1 MFPIRITVNQDLKIV
16 QFWLTA
22 QEGEDNSIMEKI
34 KNYADE
40 NTTAKKKTKRYKKV
54 IYVSGVGDLVNLT
67 ADILK
72 RNKKCS
78 SA

>member
-1 MFPIRITVNQDLKIV
+1 MRVSHDKEMKIV
-16 QFWLTA
+16 GVWLTK
-22 QEGEDNSIMEKI
+22 QESENNEIFEQVKKI
-34 KNYADE
+34 SAE
-40 NTTAKKKTKRYKKV
+40 YKKIHKKYKTV

>member
-1 MFPIRITVNQDLKIV
+1 MRISRNDSLKIV

-40 NTTAKKKTKRYKKV
+40 HTTAEKKADVYKKI
-54 IYVSGVGDLVNLT
+54 IYVSGNSDLTSLT
-67 ADILK
+67 ADLLK
-72 RNKKCS
+72 YNRQCP